1 VTQLFRVAADNAG
14 APHIISVSAGNQSIT
29 ALFNPPS
36 YLGGSNPTAYRL
48 EATIVG
54 TTDRFVNPG
63 CVVSNAP
70 IRCTIHGLDNELTY
84 KVRVAAIN
92 EAGLGTYSQNSVDM
106 IPTESVSAVT
116 NLAASP
122 TGSQLNLTW
131 NAPVALDSSFTSY
144 EVFVWPIGGAEP
156 KTPTEV
162 IGTQSQ
168 TSISFEMAAPAP
180 RMFRM
185 FSRFSAPPL
194 TTITPADGYHLK
206 VVTKT
211 RDLSSEDTVNTTIG
225 EQQSF
230 STPGVPAAIAV
241 NANDKKVLVGWSA
254 PKFDGGHQIL
264 GYRVM
269 VNNQIACV
277 LETVGG
283 QQVCKNSADRIFEIT
298 ELAAGTT
305 YDVKVA
311 AVNSLGVGVMASGS
325 HSVPAPV
332 VNAPS
337 SSTALPGLLPTK
349 PVPPKK
355 PGAPDKKPGLPPPAA
370 APEEPAEPE
379 APAEE
384 APAAAPSDPG
394 AAPSDPGVT
403 PGIGATGDDNAPP
416 VPFDPLSSP
425 EGVAAL
431 TDSLGN
437 AAAAVGAIA
446 AAAAAAAAAAGAAG
460 AAAGGGSSGG
470 SGSSGSGGQ
479 GNQGGSIATID
490 AAHERFTNRRRGRGD
505 KWKIWKNKWLSFSDK
520 FSIATVVKSAKFSPL
535 FSKIA
540 VDGAYLRA
548 AFGSLG
554 LLPTVAA
561 AAISVMSVAMN
572 EGAVLTPQWQWFIVL
587 AVIGIFDAFAGLVGT
602 VIFVV
607 GTVVMHGGVS
617 SMDDVRLLLG
627 VIIVGYGPA
636 LLANAFRA
644 FRKEPEEGEEY
655 WWERLVDLVV
665 LPFIGGWVTATM
677 ISILPALAGTTMAV
691 ANHVNDFAIAIAIAI
706 TLRVVFEEFVG
717 RWFPARLDTLHP
729 TDVDDPKPYQKWI
742 SVSFR
747 LGVFVFVTAALMG
760 NVWQV
765 WVGSALFILPT
776 IIGFYSHKFRNFP
789 WIWRIMPTGI
799 PGLAFALIVA
809 SVTTSIVNGWFGATP
824 DLALW
829 SFALLPIPMLGIAVL
844 AMIGRE
850 GNEGEIR
857 WIRRP
862 GFKWVYRIGGIFMLL
877 ATMELA
883 GVLDIF
889 PF

>member
-1 VTQLFRVAADNAG
+1 
-14 APHIISVSAGNQSIT
+14 
-29 ALFNPPS
+29 
-36 YLGGSNPTAYRL
+36 
-48 EATIVG
+48 
-54 TTDRFVNPG
+54 
-63 CVVSNAP
+63 
-70 IRCTIHGLDNELTY
+70 
-84 KVRVAAIN
+84 
-92 EAGLGTYSQNSVDM
+92 M
-106 IPTESVSAVT
+106 
-116 NLAASP
+116 
-122 TGSQLNLTW
+122 
-131 NAPVALDSSFTSY
+131 
-144 EVFVWPIGGAEP
+144 
-156 KTPTEV
+156 
-162 IGTQSQ
+162 
-168 TSISFEMAAPAP
+168 
-180 RMFRM
+180 
-185 FSRFSAPPL
+185 
-194 TTITPADGYHLK
+194 
-206 VVTKT
+206 
-211 RDLSSEDTVNTTIG
+211 
-225 EQQSF
+225 
-230 STPGVPAAIAV
+230 
-241 NANDKKVLVGWSA
+241 
-254 PKFDGGHQIL
+254 
-264 GYRVM
+264 
-269 VNNQIACV
+269 
-277 LETVGG
+277 
-283 QQVCKNSADRIFEIT
+283 
-298 ELAAGTT
+298 
-305 YDVKVA
+305 
-311 AVNSLGVGVMASGS
+311 
-325 HSVPAPV
+325 
-332 VNAPS
+332 
-337 SSTALPGLLPTK
+337 
-349 PVPPKK
+349 
-355 PGAPDKKPGLPPPAA
+355 
-370 APEEPAEPE
+370 
-379 APAEE
+379 
-384 APAAAPSDPG
+384 
-394 AAPSDPGVT
+394 
-403 PGIGATGDDNAPP
+403 
-416 VPFDPLSSP
+416 
-425 EGVAAL
+425 
-431 TDSLGN
+431 
-437 AAAAVGAIA
+437 
-446 AAAAAAAAAAGAAG
+446 
-460 AAAGGGSSGG
+460 
-470 SGSSGSGGQ
+470 
-479 GNQGGSIATID
+479 
-490 AAHERFTNRRRGRGD
+490 
-505 KWKIWKNKWLSFSDK
+505 WKSKWLSFSDK
-520 FSIATVVKSAKFSPL
+520 FSIATVIKTAKFSPL

-561 AAISVMSVAMN
+561 AAISVMTVAMN
-572 EGAVLTPQWQWFIVL
+572 EGEILTPQWQWFIVL

-602 VIFVV
+602 VIFVA

-789 WIWRIMPTGI
+789 WIWRIMPSGI

-809 SVTTSIVNGWFGATP
+809 SVTTSIVNSWFGSTP

-829 SFALLPIPMLGIAVL
+829 SFALLPIPMLGIAIL